1 MSLNGPVLVATDLSE
16 SVVEG
21 LTQGVVYAEALSTT
35 LVVCHVLPELSQVR
49 VLFPHLAGVDERA
62 LADLM
67 ARARAATA
75 AQFLAATGREIAPDA
90 VAIETGS
97 PHSGIR
103 AAAERIGAGLV
114 VVGPGATAARVAHD
128 APWAVLV
135 ARPAPAGGGV
145 LAATDFS
152 DPALPAIETGVSEAR
167 RRNVPLRIL
176 HAVDFDPGASALAL
190 GPPMLVPL
198 PPDAEAALVDRARH
212 QLNDA
217 LRRFD
222 AAGDAVVARG
232 SAAWSIVHAASTE
245 PTALV
250 VVGTHGRTAL
260 RRLLLGSVADG
271 VLRDAPCSVLA
282 VPLIGSTGREAGA
295 GRSA

>member
-1 MSLNGPVLVATDLSE
+1 MLKGPVLIATDLST
-16 SVVEG
+16 SGVEG
-21 LTQGVVYAEALSTT
+21 LTQGVAYAEALSAT
-35 LVVCHVLPELSQVR
+35 LVLCHVLPDLSQVR
-49 VLFPHLAGVDERA
+49 VLFPHLAGADERG
-62 LADLM
+62 LADLTT
-67 ARARAATA
+67 RARAATA
-75 AQFLAATGREIAPDA
+75 AQFLAATGRAIALDA

-103 AAAERIGAGLV
+103 AVAERIGAGLV

-135 ARPAPAGGGV
+135 ARPAPEGGGV

-167 RRNVPLRIL
+167 RRKVPLRIL
-176 HAVDFDPGASALAL
+176 HAVDFDLGSSALAL
-190 GPPMLVPL
+190 GPPMMVPL
-198 PPDAEAALVDRARH
+198 PPDAEAALVDGARQ

-222 AAGDAVVARG
+222 ASGDAVVARG
-232 SAAWSIVHAASTE
+232 PAASSIVQAASSGQ
-245 PTALV
+245 TALV

-282 VPLIGSTGREAGA
+282 VPLRHES
-295 GRSA
+295 